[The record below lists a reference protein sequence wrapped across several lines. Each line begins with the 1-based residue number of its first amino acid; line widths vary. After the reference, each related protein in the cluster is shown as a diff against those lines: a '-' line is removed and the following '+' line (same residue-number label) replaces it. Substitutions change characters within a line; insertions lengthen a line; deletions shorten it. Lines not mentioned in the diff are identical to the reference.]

1 MLSTGTGTA
10 TPPAWTPGGGDAAGF
25 RVGVGNEF
33 GTGVGPGVGL
43 LAKAV
48 EQTIDAPTIIAK
60 ILDSL
65 IDFILFTPFPGRI
78 VDYLIGRDGE
88 MSD

>member
-1 MLSTGTGTA
+1 
-10 TPPAWTPGGGDAAGF
+10 
-25 RVGVGNEF
+25 VGNEF

-48 EQTIDAPTIIAK
+48 EQTIDAPRIAAQ

-65 IDFILFTPFPGRI
+65 IDFILFTPFPARI
-78 VDYLIGRDGE
+78 VD
-88 MSD
+88 